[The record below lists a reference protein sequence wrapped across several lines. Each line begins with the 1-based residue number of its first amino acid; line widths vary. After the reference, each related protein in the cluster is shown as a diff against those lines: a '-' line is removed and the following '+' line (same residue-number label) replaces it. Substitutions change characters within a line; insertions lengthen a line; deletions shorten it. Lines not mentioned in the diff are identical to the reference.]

1 MLKYDIGGIGMRQR
15 TVSLYGWDLDAEWH
29 GPDEI
34 EVRAA
39 RKLARKLRLRTG
51 WYSGP
56 LHCDESTALSLHMM
70 VRDVGDAAVATVDF
84 ADAAGA
90 PAQVLAIIPGERRT
104 LVRSDFA
111 FSFTSY
117 LSLLKV
123 LPEGAELPVHD
134 GMERAIREQER
145 RATLVFAITGATMPC
160 EYAIAMAEA
169 AECAVGSIL
178 DWMEAPGAARSLGV
192 APVVAHAD
200 VHH

>member
-1 MLKYDIGGIGMRQR
+1 MKQR

-39 RKLARKLRLRTG
+39 SKLVRKLRMRTG
-51 WYSGP
+51 WYAGP
-56 LHCDESTALSLHMM
+56 LYCEESAAMSLHIM
-70 VRDVGDAAVATVDF
+70 VRDLGDAAVATVDF

-90 PAQVLAIIPGERRT
+90 PAQVLAIVPGERRP
-104 LVRSDFA
+104 LVRADFP

-134 GMERAIREQER
+134 GIERAIREQAGS
-145 RATLVFAITGATMPC
+145 ATLVFAVMGTAMPC
-160 EYAIAMAEA
+160 EYAIAMAGA
-169 AECAVGSIL
+169 TECAVGSIL
-178 DWMEAPGAARSLGV
+178 DWMEGPGAVRLLGV
-192 APVVAHAD
+192 APVAAHANIRQ
-200 VHH
+200 